1 MSIEKKVA
9 YVSPEFVKHELL
21 RDITA
26 TKSGN
31 NHTYRHG
38 FGGFGWFG
46 RFGRFD
52 RD

>member
-9 YVSPEFVKHELL
+9 YVSPEVVKHELL

-26 TKSGN
+26 TKSGYH
-31 NHTYRHG
+31 HTYRHG
-38 FGGFGWFG
+38 FGGFG